1 MRDRQQGITAIGFIA
16 LAAIIGILGFGGLKL
31 VPVYL
36 GNMKIQTILEDIE
49 ADLDGENPTS
59 TKIRS
64 AIGKRLNIEMVYNLK
79 TKDFKIS
86 KTSNGFQVRAQY
98 ESRVSF
104 LGNLYLVA
112 AFDNAVEISR

>member
-1 MRDRQQGITAIGFIA
+1 MRERQQGITAIGFII
-16 LAAIIGILGFGGLKL
+16 LAAIIGLFGFAGLKL

-36 GNMKIQTILEDIE
+36 ENMKVTTLLEDISGDLEGE
-49 ADLDGENPTS
+49 APTA

-64 AIGKRLNIEMVYNLK
+64 AIGKRLNIEMIYNLK
-79 TKDFKIS
+79 TQDFEVS
-86 KTSNGFQVRAQY
+86 KTSAGFRVRAKY

-112 AFDNAVEISR
+112 VFDDAVEINR